1 MKRYKRIGILFGV
14 LLVACG
20 ITFAVSRYE
29 EQKELIQNSDEI
41 ILELPSDS
49 IQSISWDYDS
59 QSLAFHRDD
68 TWLYDEDETFPVDEE
83 KIDQLLAP
91 FQSFGVS
98 FIIEDVEDYGQ
109 YGLDDPVCT
118 IQLETEDETYEIQ
131 LGDYSTMDEERYVS
145 IGDGNVYLVST
156 DPLDTFSVELSDLID
171 QDDIPSFDL
180 VNDIQF
186 SGAEDSQIT
195 YELGS
200 TDTYREEDVYFLQ
213 QEDAQLPLD
222 STKVEDYL
230 QTIQSLDLTNYVTYN
245 AGEEDLQTYGLD
257 DPELTVRVDYTW
269 EDEENQDHSETF
281 TLSISRAPEE
291 RAAAESDTEDEE
303 AEEITTYARV
313 GDSQIIYQITGTEYE
328 ALMDCSY
335 NALRHTEILPAN
347 FQDIRQVDITLE
359 GETYTITS
367 GGEDEDKTYYYQDQ
381 ELEIDTFQ
389 TALEALSAEQ
399 FTGEQP
405 TEKEEISLTV
415 QLDLDGD
422 PSVQIDLYRYDGDY
436 CLAVVDGEPL
446 ALVLRDSVVD
456 LVESVN
462 EIVLNA

>member
-1 MKRYKRIGILFGV
+1 MKRYKRIGILLGV

-29 EQKELIQNSDEI
+29 EHKEQIQNSDEI
-41 ILELPSDS
+41 ILELTSDS
-49 IQSISWDYDS
+49 VQSISWEYES

-83 KIDQLLAP
+83 KMDQLLAP

-98 FIIEDVEDYGQ
+98 FIIEDVEDYSQ

-118 IQLETEDETYEIQ
+118 IQLGTEDETYEIL

-180 VNDIQF
+180 VNGIQF
-186 SGAEDSQIT
+186 SGEEDSQIT

-200 TDTYREEDVYFLQ
+200 TNTYREEDVYFLQ
-213 QEDAQLPLD
+213 QEDTQLPLD

-245 AGEEDLQTYGLD
+245 AGEEDLETYGLD
-257 DPELTVRVDYTW
+257 DPELTVYVDYTW
-269 EDEENQDHSETF
+269 EDEENQDHQETF
-281 TLSISRAPEE
+281 TLTISRDPEE
-291 RAAAESDTEDEE
+291 RADDESNTEDEE
-303 AEEITTYARV
+303 AEEITVYARV

-335 NALRHTEILPAN
+335 NALRHSEILPAN

-367 GGEDEDKTYYYQDQ
+367 DGEDEDKTYYYQDE
-381 ELEIDTFQ
+381 ELEIDSFQ

-422 PSVQIDLYRYDGDY
+422 PSVQIALYRYDGTH